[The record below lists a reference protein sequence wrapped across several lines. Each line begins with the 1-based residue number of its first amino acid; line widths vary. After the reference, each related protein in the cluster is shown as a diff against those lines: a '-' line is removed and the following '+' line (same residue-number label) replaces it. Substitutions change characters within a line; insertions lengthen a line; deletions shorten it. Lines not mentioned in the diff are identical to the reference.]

1 MRYVCDKCNQ
11 LSNRK
16 YNITKHILRKHNGIG
31 IPIKSVQ
38 PVYQNNIDKA
48 KKFKCPFCSLSSQ
61 RNYNI
66 TVHIRRKHRQVVNNR
81 TDFKSN
87 SSFIK
92 RHYFNFPTDFD
103 KFSFKDTT
111 KQKSS
116 FTKFL
121 NFYCTSML
129 YISMMS
135 RFQRTFNPNFPFLNT
150 SWSKQREPLA
160 QIVPSIDKKPE
171 IRLDKLF
178 ENLEPEIEK
187 LSPLLKPPKNSDLD
201 SNNNIKNPIFEINTS
216 NNLNSSS
223 ENNYENNTMQDW
235 NEIS

>member
-1 MRYVCDKCNQ
+1 MIYVCGQCNQ
-11 LSNRK
+11 SSKRR
-16 YNITKHILRKHNGIG
+16 YNITKHIVRRHSGIG

-38 PVYQNNIDKA
+38 QPIYQNGIDKA
-48 KKFKCPFCSLSSQ
+48 KNFKCPFCSLRSK
-61 RNYNI
+61 RAYNI
-66 TVHIRRKHRQVVNNR
+66 TVHIRRKHRQIVNNR

-92 RHYFNFPTDFD
+92 RHNFNFPPDFD
-103 KFSFKDTT
+103 RFSFKDTT

-135 RFQRTFNPNFPFLNT
+135 RFKRTFNPNFLFLNT
-150 SWSKQREPLA
+150 SCPKKREPLA
-160 QIVPSIDKKPE
+160 QIVTSIDNKPD
-171 IRLDKLF
+171 IRIDKLF

-187 LSPLLKPPKNSDLD
+187 LISLLNPPK
-201 SNNNIKNPIFEINTS
+201 KK
-216 NNLNSSS
+216 
-223 ENNYENNTMQDW
+223 
-235 NEIS
+235 